1 MDVAVTPSLSRPEGS
16 VAAPGSKSELIR
28 LIICAALSGSPT
40 VIGGFSPSDDVGA
53 AVSCV
58 RALGARVDSDGKVC
72 RIIPGEAPEGFS
84 LFDCKESATV
94 LRFMLPVASAL
105 LGAGSFTGSGRLPGR
120 PLGALI
126 SAMRTGGVCFE
137 YGMTPSDADSE
148 DISRRI
154 RLPLRMTGRL
164 RPGVYELP
172 GNISS
177 QYVSGMLT
185 ALAITPGES
194 RIELT
199 TKLESAPYAD
209 MTADTLRL
217 FGADIRKT
225 DGGYA
230 VRGRHRLLSPG
241 SAGAGGDWSA
251 AAFFLTAGAI
261 GGRVTVTG
269 LDPRSPQGDR
279 RITDL
284 LRLFGAK
291 VETDD
296 GGGTTVSSPESGL
309 TAVRADISDTPDLL
323 PALAVAAA
331 FAQGESVFTGGSR
344 LRLKE
349 SDRLA
354 SVTSLINALGGEA
367 RELPDGIAVRGGR
380 LSGGIAD
387 ACGDHRVVM
396 AAAVAGLFCPRGV
409 RITGAE
415 AVGKSYPAFFEDL
428 ALIGGKTNAV

>member
-1 MDVAVTPSLSRPEGS
+1 MDIAVTPSLSRPEGR

-28 LIICAALSGSPT
+28 LIICAALSDSPT

-72 RIIPGEAPEGFS
+72 RIIPGEAPEGIPSF
-84 LFDCKESATV
+84 FDCKESATV

-120 PLGALI
+120 PLDGLTE
-126 SAMRTGGVCFE
+126 AMRTGGVCFE

-148 DISRRI
+148 DISRRK

-164 RPGVYELP
+164 RPGVYRLP

-185 ALAITPGES
+185 ALALIPGES

-199 TKLESAPYAD
+199 TELGSAPYAE
-209 MTADTLRL
+209 MTAGILRR

-225 DGGYA
+225 PGGYT
-230 VRGRHRLLSPG
+230 VRGRQRLISPG
-241 SAGAGGDWSA
+241 RVRAGGDWSA

-269 LDPRSPQGDR
+269 LDRDSLQGDS
-279 RITDL
+279 RITRL

-323 PALAVAAA
+323 PALAVASA

-354 SVTSLINALGGEA
+354 SVTSL
-367 RELPDGIAVRGGR
+367 
-380 LSGGIAD
+380 
-387 ACGDHRVVM
+387 
-396 AAAVAGLFCPRGV
+396 
-409 RITGAE
+409 
-415 AVGKSYPAFFEDL
+415 
-428 ALIGGKTNAV
+428 

>member
-1 MDVAVTPSLSRPEGS
+1 MDVTVTPSLSKPEGS

-53 AVSCV
+53 ALSCV
-58 RALGARVDSDGKVC
+58 RALGANVEAGRNVC
-72 RIIPGEAPEGFS
+72 RIIPGEAPEGIPPF
-84 LFDCKESATV
+84 FDCGESATV
-94 LRFMLPVASAL
+94 LRFMLPVASAV
-105 LGAGSFTGSGRLPGR
+105 LGRGSFTGSGRLPGR

-126 SAMRTGGVCFE
+126 SAMRTGGVSFE
-137 YGMTPSDADSE
+137 YGMTLSDADSE
-148 DISRRI
+148 DISRRK

-164 RPGVYELP
+164 RPGVYRLP

-185 ALAITPGES
+185 ALALTPGES

-217 FGADIRKT
+217 FGTDIRKT

-284 LRLFGAK
+284 LRLFGAA
-291 VETDD
+291 VDADDD
-296 GGGTTVSSPESGL
+296 GGITVSRPEGGL
-309 TAVRADISDTPDLL
+309 TAVSADISDTPDLL

-331 FAQGESVFTGGSR
+331 FADGESVFTGGSR

-367 RELPDGIAVRGGR
+367 
-380 LSGGIAD
+380 
-387 ACGDHRVVM
+387 
-396 AAAVAGLFCPRGV
+396 
-409 RITGAE
+409 
-415 AVGKSYPAFFEDL
+415 
-428 ALIGGKTNAV
+428 

>member
-72 RIIPGEAPEGFS
+72 RIIPGEAPEGVS

-120 PLGALI
+120 PLDGLTE
-126 SAMRTGGVCFE
+126 AMRTGGVSFDRE
-137 YGMTPSDADSE
+137 S
-148 DISRRI
+148 
-154 RLPLRMTGRL
+154 LPLSLSGRL

-296 GGGTTVSSPESGL
+296 GGGITVSRPEGGL

-331 FAQGESVFTGGSR
+331 FAEGESVFTGGSG

>member
-1 MDVAVTPSLSRPEGS
+1 MDVNVTRSLSRTEGS

-28 LIICAALSGSPT
+28 LIICAALCDTPT
-40 VIGGFSPSDDVGA
+40 VIGGFSPSDDVSA
-53 AVSCV
+53 AISCV
-58 RALGARVDSDGKVC
+58 RALGAKADIDRNVC
-72 RIIPGEAPEGFS
+72 RIIPGEAPEGIPPF
-84 LFDCKESATV
+84 FDCGESATV

-105 LGAGSFTGSGRLPGR
+105 LGRGSFTGSGSLPGR

-126 SAMRTGGVCFE
+126 SAMRTGGVSFDRE
-137 YGMTPSDADSE
+137 S
-148 DISRRI
+148 
-154 RLPLRMTGRL
+154 LPLSLSGRL

-185 ALAITPGES
+185 ALAVTPGES

-199 TKLESAPYAD
+199 TKLESARYAD

-217 FGADIRKT
+217 FGADVEKT

-241 SAGAGGDWSA
+241 SAVAGGDWSA

-284 LRLFGAK
+284 LRLFGSTVDA
-291 VETDD
+291 EE
-296 GGGTTVSSPESGL
+296 GGGITVSRPEGGL
-309 TAVRADISDTPDLL
+309 TAVRADITDTPDLL

-331 FAQGESVFTGGSR
+331 FAEGESVFTGGAR

-380 LSGGIAD
+380 LSGGAAD

-409 RITGAE
+409 RITDAE

-428 ALIGGKTNAV
+428 ALIGGKTDAV

>member
-1 MDVAVTPSLSRPEGS
+1 MDVNVTRSLSRTEGS

-40 VIGGFSPSDDVGA
+40 VIGGFSPSDDINA
-53 AVSCV
+53 ALSCV

-72 RIIPGEAPEGFS
+72 RIIPGEAPEGTP
-84 LFDCKESATV
+84 LFDCGESATV

-105 LGAGSFTGSGRLPGR
+105 LGMGSFTGSGSLPGR

-126 SAMRTGGVCFE
+126 SSMRTGGVCFE
-137 YGMTPSDADSE
+137 YGMTTSDADSE
-148 DISRRI
+148 DISRKK

-164 RPGVYELP
+164 RPGVYRLP

-185 ALAITPGES
+185 ALALTPGES

-217 FGADIRKT
+217 FGADVGKT
-225 DGGYA
+225 AGGYA

-261 GGRVTVTG
+261 GGRVMVTG

-279 RITDL
+279 RITGL
-284 LRLFGAK
+284 LRLFGAT
-291 VETDD
+291 VDGDE
-296 GGGTTVSSPESGL
+296 GGGITVSRPEGGL

-331 FAQGESVFTGGSR
+331 FAEGESVFTGGSR

-380 LSGGIAD
+380 LSGGVAD

-428 ALIGGKTNAV
+428 ALIGGKTDAV